1 MKNFFTAVGIVL
13 AVAAFTGGLICL
25 LVWDATNDAKTRQ
38 KECEEISIA
47 AQGDTWREKS
57 YNCLILKDGKVIY
70 DK

>member
-1 MKNFFTAVGIVL
+1 MKVL
-13 AVAAFTGGLICL
+13 ATIGTIILICSFIGAMIYL
-25 LVWDATNDAKTRQ
+25 LVWDATNDAKQRQ